1 MSTVVK
7 ICGIT
12 SVEDGL
18 AAAAAGA
25 DAIGLM
31 LYDGSPRHIT
41 LETAVEISRALP
53 PFVSRVGVFV
63 NADSGIVAE
72 AISVCGL
79 NILQFHGDETPEYCR
94 QFPVMTMK
102 AFRMR
107 DRESLKKLKEFTT
120 DAWLLD
126 AYVKDARGGTG
137 ASFNWDLAIE
147 AKELG
152 RPIFLAGG
160 LTPDN
165 IGEAVR
171 KVRPYGVDVSSGVE
185 VSPGKKD
192 HAKVRAFI
200 KAAKEAAA

>member
-185 VSPGKKD
+185 ASPGKKD

>member
-1 MSTVVK
+1 
-7 ICGIT
+7 
-12 SVEDGL
+12 
-18 AAAAAGA
+18 
-25 DAIGLM
+25 
-31 LYDGSPRHIT
+31 
-41 LETAVEISRALP
+41 
-53 PFVSRVGVFV
+53 
-63 NADSGIVAE
+63 
-72 AISVCGL
+72 
-79 NILQFHGDETPEYCR
+79 
-94 QFPVMTMK
+94 MTMK